1 MSALVLTFGEQS
13 ENHVGMQKNGSGL
26 ANSGYTYNDLKLVRN
41 KFRELGAKAK
51 IYNLH
56 KGTEFSKAY
65 VLHVKDAVTALKI
78 NKEDLF
84 GSLINIDWDTEYYDI
99 RRQKVLNK
107 RARYNL
113 CFDHEHVDA
122 DYENKIGTI
131 ISYDEIPLLKK
142 LRKKLMKLTN
152 FNDEGFQTEGN
163 YYYDVRNT
171 GIGFH
176 GDAERKRVIGVN
188 LSDGVTRILRY
199 KWYYQSQVVS
209 EPIDIVLES
218 GDLYIMS
225 EYATGYNWKSR
236 NTYTLRHAAGIEGS
250 KYIK

>member
-13 ENHVGMQKNGSGL
+13 ENHVGMEKNGDGL
-26 ANSGYTYNDLKLVRN
+26 ADNGYTYGDLKAVRD
-41 KFRELGAKAK
+41 KFKELGAKTK

-56 KGTEFSKAY
+56 KGTEYPKAY
-65 VLHVKDAVTALKI
+65 VLHVKNAVKAL
-78 NKEDLF
+78 NVSPDNLF
-84 GSLINIDWDTEYYDI
+84 SSLTDIEWDTQYYDV

-122 DYENKIGTI
+122 DYENKVGTI

-142 LRKKLMKLTN
+142 LRKKLMDLTG
-152 FNDEGFQTEGN
+152 FTDVGFQTEGN
-163 YYYDVRNT
+163 YYYDVKKT

-188 LSDGVTRILRY
+188 LSDGITRILRY
-199 KWYYQSQVVS
+199 KWYQHSQPIS
-209 EPIDIVLES
+209 DPIDIVLEN

-236 NTYTLRHAAGIEGS
+236 NVPTLRHAAGVDGS
-250 KYIK
+250 KYIM